1 MKTACNLYENFDFIL
16 TFVVEMTYINKQ
28 FMINIYAI
36 KVDYPTRVVVSYL
49 HPLLHYD
56 SNKITNKI

>member
-36 KVDYPTRVVVSYL
+36 KVDYPTRVVVSIFTLYYIMIL
-49 HPLLHYD
+49 T
-56 SNKITNKI
+56 K